1 MTEPVASESSASAST
16 APAPR
21 WRPLGLYERRVVGVL
36 VEKAKTTPDAYP
48 LTLNGLRA
56 GCNQKSNRA
65 PILNME
71 ETHVEDALEK
81 LRSYGAVVEV
91 QGDGRVP
98 KFRHVLYEWLGVEK
112 AEMAVMVELLL
123 RGAQT
128 VGELRGRAARM
139 DPIPD
144 LAALW
149 PILESL
155 ERKRLLVFLTP
166 RGRGCVVTHNLY
178 MPQEL
183 EKVKLQHAHTLV
195 DRDDGDESTAAEQSP
210 ISYPASAQGP
220 IAQAVSGH
228 SSAATAALTAEL
240 DVELTDLRTELT
252 TCQSDLEELRAQ
264 FSALQAD
271 VERMRAELGI

>member
-1 MTEPVASESSASAST
+1 M
-16 APAPR
+16 
-21 WRPLGLYERRVVGVL
+21 YERRVVGVM

-48 LTLNGLRA
+48 LTLNALRN

-65 PILNME
+65 PVLSMD

-81 LRSYGAVVEV
+81 LRAYGAVMEI

-98 KFRHVLYEWLGVEK
+98 KFRHMLYEWLGVEK
-112 AEMAVMVELLL
+112 VEMAVMVELLL

-139 DPIPD
+139 EPIPD

-155 ERKRLLVFLTP
+155 QRKKLLIFLSP
-166 RGRGCVVTHNLY
+166 RGRGCTVTHALY
-178 MPQEL
+178 LPNEL
-183 EKVKLQHAHTLV
+183 EKVKLQFAHSAGAA
-195 DRDDGDESTAAEQSP
+195 DPDESEAATDHPSFQAPNFPSTALGP
-210 ISYPASAQGP
+210 ISH
-220 IAQAVSGH
+220 AVG
-228 SSAATAALTAEL
+228 SSATAALTAEL
-240 DVELTDLRTELT
+240 DVKLTDLRTELT
-252 TCQSDLEELRAQ
+252 TCQSELDELRTQ

-271 VERMRAELGI
+271 VERIRSELGI